1 MQERIQWEPLE
12 TITRELEAIE
22 ERKGVLEGIISD
34 YAETGRLDQRTIF
47 LYTDEEEEVS
57 AEAAIEHIKN
67 ELDDLEFQRESRLV
81 DKAELAVQEV
91 QIRSLLKV
99 IDGKTSTTDAPAE
112 CEVRM
117 VTEREAEEQSGTGE
131 DGTGAVDGTGPSCDH
146 SAACY
151 DLADFYDRTDRIPA
165 NTSSYSED
173 LVKRYIQSIT
183 VKAKCLVVKFKAGV
197 EVKVQA

>member
-47 LYTDEEEEVS
+47 LYTDDEEEVS

-67 ELDDLEFQRESRLV
+67 ELDDLEFQRENRLV
-81 DKAELAVQEV
+81 DKAELATQEV

-99 IDGKTSTTDAPAE
+99 IDGNTSITNVEESCT
-112 CEVRM
+112 VRM
-117 VTEREAEEQSGTGE
+117 VTEGEAEEQSGAVE
-131 DGTGAVDGTGPSCDH
+131 DGAESDAAVDALFT
-146 SAACY
+146 AA
-151 DLADFYDRTDRIPA
+151 
-165 NTSSYSED
+165 
-173 LVKRYIQSIT
+173 LVF
-183 VKAKCLVVKFKAGV
+183 L
-197 EVKVQA
+197 